1 MRDLRII
8 ALLSL
13 ALVLPVC
20 SAAAQD
26 WTRPDRMP
34 VGFSVTAVADDGRY
48 LTTEDGRTWE
58 VEISDRATTGAWA
71 VGDFLALRRI
81 AAPRGD
87 YEWLLLRRGD
97 LDQQAAVRLV
107 GRQAGS
113 TPSTASST
121 ASSTE

>member
-1 MRDLRII
+1 MRDFRII

-13 ALVLPVC
+13 ALVLPVG
-20 SAAAQD
+20 SLAGQEVLR
-26 WTRPDRMP
+26 TDRLP
-34 VGFSVTAVADDGRY
+34 VGFAVTAIAQDGRY
-48 LTTEDGRTWE
+48 LTLEDGRTWE

-81 AAPRGD
+81 SAPRGD

-107 GRQAGS
+107 GRQAHGGA
-113 TPSTASST
+113 TTAST
-121 ASSTE
+121 Q